1 MIILQ
6 FSFFSKTEKSLAM
19 IIYCVIRE
27 RSNYLVYRD
36 EYDAASGDPYRKVP
50 GYDGL
55 YWIELNVKSL
65 AYTLLV

>member
-1 MIILQ
+1 MICEDPRNMYDHPPI
-6 FSFFSKTEKSLAM
+6 FIFFSKTEKSLAM

-55 YWIELNVKSL
+55 Y
-65 AYTLLV
+65 